1 MRPAGPL
8 LGRHGPFYILPIHSM
23 LYRVR
28 LQYCL
33 HIEASSKSEA
43 FYKASQALKTNP
55 GAAIAQIEQADAP
68 KGNPSLWKRILTGK

>member
-1 MRPAGPL
+1 
-8 LGRHGPFYILPIHSM
+8 M

-33 HIEASSKSEA
+33 HIEAVSKSDA
-43 FYKASQALKTNP
+43 FHKASQTLKANP

-68 KGNPSLWKRILTGK
+68 KGNPPLWKRILTGK